1 MKSNKLSSA
10 SRHCERSEAISDFW
24 KLSKL
29 FALALVIGIAAIP
42 KISAQEIQ
50 KGYFRSPVK
59 PGARNYL
66 SGNFSELR
74 PNHFHTGLDY
84 KFGGVE
90 GEPIY
95 AVADGW
101 VHRIKISSFGY
112 GNVIYLKHP
121 SGHITL
127 YGHLR
132 NFNPKIHAW
141 MKKKMYEAKLNELE
155 FYPEK
160 GELPVKKGELIANG
174 GNTGSSGGPHLHFEI
189 RDSLDRAMDPLL
201 AGFSEILDNIPPT
214 PQKIAI
220 VPLEIDSRVNGK
232 FQRIELTPVLSGA
245 SYRIPETIRVTGK
258 VGLEIQSYDKLDG
271 AENQNGFPK
280 FEISDEKGLLYT
292 LHVNKVDFNFTRHF
306 LLHTHQNRFT
316 RLYHQLDLKFDFF
329 TPNTP
334 GTGAFQVEAGQKKNV
349 QIRLL
354 DAYSNSRLVNLTL
367 TGADL
372 DSTLADGAAPVS
384 PQVTFFKN
392 IMKIKVKQSDKGGL
406 AQYFIGNQIYEILP
420 AYQDAQSRTYLWD
433 LRFGIPSKIDLCSEI
448 YIPEIIGHFPVGKEH
463 LHATDK
469 LRIRTEENSLLED
482 LYLRVSL
489 SGPASAP
496 VLRLQ
501 EPTEYLWNPIEVTWN
516 VNGYLGDKS
525 KTHVYQRAGNGARS
539 FVGGEWIEGQI
550 RFKTRNFGSFVLAED
565 NVKPTIAPI
574 RVNAQGMR
582 FTIKDNLSGIKSFE
596 AFINGE
602 WVLMRYEHK
611 QAVIWSETLNEQ
623 PLKGSVLLKVTDM
636 AGNVAEWRG
645 TIS

>member
-1 MKSNKLSSA
+1 
-10 SRHCERSEAISDFW
+10 
-24 KLSKL
+24 
-29 FALALVIGIAAIP
+29 
-42 KISAQEIQ
+42 
-50 KGYFRSPVK
+50 
-59 PGARNYL
+59 
-66 SGNFSELR
+66 
-74 PNHFHTGLDY
+74 LDY

-95 AVADGW
+95 AAADGW

-121 SGHITL
+121 SGNITL

-132 NFNPKIHAW
+132 NFVPKLHDW
-141 MKKKMYEAKLNELE
+141 MVQKMYEAEQNELE
-155 FYPEK
+155 VFPAV
-160 GELPVKKGELIANG
+160 GELPVKKGELIAYG

-189 RDSLDRAMDPLL
+189 RDSLDRAMDPLK
-201 AGFSEILDNIPPT
+201 AGFTEILDNIPPT

-232 FQRIELTPVLSGA
+232 FQRLELTPVLSGS

-280 FEISDEKGLLYT
+280 FEVSDDNGLLYT
-292 LHVNKVDFNFTRHF
+292 LLINQVDFNYTRHF

-316 RLYHQLDLKFDFF
+316 RLYHQPDLKFDFF
-329 TPNTP
+329 TPNST
-334 GTGAFQVEAGQKKNV
+334 GTGTFQVEAGQKKNV
-349 QIRLL
+349 QIRLS

-372 DSTLADGAAPVS
+372 DSTIADGAGPVS
-384 PQVTFFKN
+384 PQVSFFKS

-406 AQYFIGNQIYEILP
+406 AKYFIGNQAYEILP
-420 AYQDAQSRTYLWD
+420 AYQDTQSRTYLWD

-448 YIPEIIGHFPVGKEH
+448 FIPEIIGHFPVGKEQ
-463 LHATDK
+463 LLATEK
-469 LRIRTEENSLLED
+469 LTVKVEENSLLED
-482 LYLRVSL
+482 LYLRVAH
-489 SGPASAP
+489 SGPANSP

-501 EPTEYLWNPIEVTWN
+501 ETTEYLWNPIELLWD
-516 VNGYLGDKS
+516 VNGYAGDKT
-525 KTHVYQRAGNGARS
+525 KTHVYQRSPNGARS
-539 FVGGEWIEGQI
+539 FVGGNWEGGQI

-565 NVKPTIAPI
+565 NVKPTITPI

-582 FTIKDNLSGIKSFE
+582 FTIKDNLSGIRSFE
-596 AFINGE
+596 AWVDGK

-611 QAVIWSETLNEQ
+611 QAVIWSETKAKQ
-623 PLKGSVLLKVTDM
+623 PLKGTVLLKVTDM
-636 AGNVAEWRG
+636 AGNVAEYRT

>member
-1 MKSNKLSSA
+1 LKSNKFHTITLLLS
-10 SRHCERSEAISDFW
+10 F
-24 KLSKL
+24 L
-29 FALALVIGIAAIP
+29 LVFGL
-42 KISAQEIQ
+42 SAQQIE
-50 KGYFRSPVK
+50 KGLFRSPVK
-59 PGARNYL
+59 PGSRNFL

-84 KFGGVE
+84 KFGGTE

-95 AVADGW
+95 AAADGW
-101 VHRIKISSFGY
+101 IHRIKVSSFGY

-132 NFNPKIHAW
+132 NFNPKLTEW
-141 MKKKMYEAKLNELE
+141 MRQKMYEAKANELE
-155 FYPEK
+155 VFPSV

-201 AGFSEILDNIPPT
+201 AGFTEILDNIPPT

-245 SYRIPETIRVTGK
+245 SYRIPETIRVTGR
-258 VGLEIQSYDKLDG
+258 VGLEIQAYDKLDG

-280 FEISDEKGLLYT
+280 FDVSDENGLLYS
-292 LHVNKVDFNFTRHF
+292 LFIDQVDFNYTRHF

-316 RLYHQLDLKFDFF
+316 RLYHQADLKFNFL
-329 TPNTP
+329 TPNAP
-334 GTGAFQVEAGQKKNV
+334 GTGSFLVESGQKKTI
-349 QIRLL
+349 QIKLQ
-354 DAYSNSRLVNLTL
+354 DTYNNSRIVNLTL
-367 TGADL
+367 TGTDL
-372 DSTLADGAAPVS
+372 DSTIADGTAPPS
-384 PQVTFFKN
+384 AQTSYFKHH
-392 IMKIKVKQSDKGGL
+392 MKIRVAQTDKGGL
-406 AQYFIGNQIYEILP
+406 AKFFIGNNIYEILP

-448 YIPEIIGHFPVGKEH
+448 LIPDLIGHFPVGKEH
-463 LHATDK
+463 LHAIDK
-469 LRIRTEENSLLED
+469 LKIRTEENSLLED

-489 SGPASAP
+489 SGPSNAP
-496 VLRLQ
+496 VIRLQ
-501 EPTEYLWNPIEVTWN
+501 EATEYLWNPIELTWD
-516 VNGYLGDKS
+516 VSEYTGDKS
-525 KTHVYQRAGNGARS
+525 RSHVYQRSPNGSRS
-539 FVGGEWIEGQI
+539 FVGGEWEGGQI
-550 RFKTRNFGSFVLAED
+550 RFKTRNFGSFVLAVD
-565 NVKPTIAPI
+565 DVKPTITPI
-574 RVNAQGMR
+574 RVNGQGMR
-582 FTIKDNLSGIKSFE
+582 FTIKDNLSGIKDFE
-596 AFINGE
+596 AFVDGK

-611 QAVIWSETLNEQ
+611 QAVIWSETLDKQ
-623 PLKGSVLLKVTDM
+623 PLQGGVLLKVTDM

>member
-1 MKSNKLSSA
+1 LKSNKLSA
-10 SRHCERSEAISDFW
+10 STLI
-24 KLSKL
+24 LSL
-29 FALALVIGIAAIP
+29 FLCAGAF
-42 KISAQEIQ
+42 AQQIE

-59 PGARNYL
+59 PGSRNFL

-132 NFNPKIHAW
+132 NLNPRLSAW
-141 MKKKMYEAKLNELE
+141 MRQKMYEAQVNELE
-155 FYPEK
+155 IYPEV
-160 GELPVKKGELIANG
+160 GELAVKKGELIANG

-232 FQRIELTPVLSGA
+232 FQRIELTPVLSGS

-280 FEISDEKGLLYT
+280 FEVSDESGLRYT
-292 LHVNKVDFNFTRHF
+292 LHVNRVDFNYTRHF

-316 RLYHQLDLKFDFF
+316 RLYHQPTLKFDFF
-329 TPNTP
+329 TPNEP
-334 GTGAFQVEAGQKKNV
+334 GTGAFQVETGQKKSI

-354 DAYSNSRLVNLTL
+354 DAYNNSRLVNLTL

-372 DSTLADGAAPVS
+372 DSTVSDGAAPAKAQTS
-384 PQVTFFKN
+384 YFKHH
-392 IMKIKVKQSDKGGL
+392 MKIKVAQTDKGGL
-406 AQYFIGNQIYEILP
+406 AKVFIGSQIYEILP
-420 AYQDAQSRTYLWD
+420 AYQDSQTRTYLWD
-433 LRFGIPSKIDLCSEI
+433 LRFGIPAKIDLCSEVL
-448 YIPEIIGHFPVGKEH
+448 IPDLIGHFPVGKEH
-463 LHATDK
+463 LHATEK
-469 LRIRTEENSLLED
+469 LRIKTEENSLLED
-482 LYLRVSL
+482 LYLRVGH
-489 SGPASAP
+489 SGTPDAP

-516 VNGYLGDKS
+516 VSGYSGDKTR
-525 KTHVYQRAGNGARS
+525 THVYQRAANGARS
-539 FVGGEWIEGQI
+539 FVGGEWDGGQI
-550 RFKTRNFGSFVLAED
+550 RFKTRNFGSFVLGVD
-565 NVKPTIAPI
+565 NVKPTIAAI
-574 RVNAQGMR
+574 RVDRTGIR
-582 FTIKDNLSGIKSFE
+582 FSIKDNLSGIQKFE
-596 AFINGE
+596 AFVDGK
-602 WVLMRYEHK
+602 WVLMSYEHK
-611 QAVIWSETLNEQ
+611 QAVIWSEKMDEQ
-623 PLKGSVLLKVTDM
+623 PLKGSVLLRVYDQ
-636 AGNVAEWRG
+636 AGNIAEWKG

>member
-1 MKSNKLSSA
+1 MISS
-10 SRHCERSEAISDFW
+10 
-24 KLSKL
+24 L
-29 FALALVIGIAAIP
+29 
-42 KISAQEIQ
+42 SAQQID
-50 KGYFRSPVK
+50 KGTFRSPVK
-59 PGARNYL
+59 PGGRNYL

-101 VHRIKISSFGY
+101 VHRIKVSSFGY
-112 GNVIYLKHP
+112 GNVIYLKHHT
-121 SGHITL
+121 GHITL

-132 NFNPKIHAW
+132 NFNPKLTEW
-141 MKKKMYEAKLNELE
+141 MRQKMYEANLNELE
-155 FYPEK
+155 VYPEV
-160 GELPVKKGELIANG
+160 GELAVKKGELIANG

-201 AGFSEILDNIPPT
+201 AGFTEILDKTPPT

-232 FQRIELTPVLSGA
+232 FQRIELTPVLSGS
-245 SYRIPETIRVTGK
+245 SYRIPETIRVTGR
-258 VGLEIQSYDKLDG
+258 VGLEIQAYDKLDG

-280 FEISDEKGLLYT
+280 FEISDETGLLYT
-292 LHVNKVDFNFTRHF
+292 LNVNQVDFNYTRHF

-316 RLYHQLDLKFDFF
+316 RLYHQPNLKFDFF
-329 TPNTP
+329 SPNSP
-334 GTGAFQVEAGQKKNV
+334 GTGYFEIPAGQKKGV
-349 QIRLL
+349 VIKLL
-354 DAYSNSRLVNLTL
+354 DAYNNPRLVNLTL

-372 DSTLADGAAPVS
+372 DSTISDGAAPARAQTSFV
-384 PQVTFFKN
+384 KHH
-392 IMKIKVKQSDKGGL
+392 MKIKVAQTDKGGL
-406 AQYFIGNQIYEILP
+406 AQFFIGNNVYEILP
-420 AYQDAQSRTYLWD
+420 AYQDSQTRTYLWD

-448 YIPEIIGHFPVGKEH
+448 LIPDLVGHFPAGKEH

-469 LRIRTEENSLLED
+469 LKIRTEENSLLED
-482 LYLRVSL
+482 LYLRVGF
-489 SGPASAP
+489 SGPETAP

-501 EPTEYLWNPIEVTWN
+501 ETSEYLWNPIEVTWD
-516 VNGYLGDKS
+516 VSGYSGDKGR
-525 KTHVYQRAGNGARS
+525 THVYLRYPNGSRS
-539 FVGGEWIEGQI
+539 FAGGEWEGGQI
-550 RFKTRNFGSFVLAED
+550 RFKTRNFGSFVLGVD
-565 NVKPTIAPI
+565 NVKPSIAPI

-596 AFINGE
+596 AFVDGK

-611 QAVIWSETLNEQ
+611 QAVIWSETLDKQ
-623 PLKGSVLLKVTDM
+623 PLKGAVLLKVTDM
-636 AGNVAEWRG
+636 AGNIAEWKG